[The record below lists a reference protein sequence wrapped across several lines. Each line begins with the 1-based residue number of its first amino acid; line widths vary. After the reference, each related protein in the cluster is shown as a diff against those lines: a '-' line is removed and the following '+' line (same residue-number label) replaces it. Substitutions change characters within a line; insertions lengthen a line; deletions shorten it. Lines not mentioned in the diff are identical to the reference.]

1 MCRKLLY
8 GAIALPIIKYRSVL
22 WHDAVSK
29 TMVKRNILELQRALF
44 LLITKACRTT
54 STAALQVIE
63 GTNPVYLE
71 IIQHA
76 LVKGIK
82 RNMNTTWKNYEY
94 REKEVTEFA
103 ESLSAEIERVRS
115 YFVSA
120 WEEETHGRDR

>member
-1 MCRKLLY
+1 M
-8 GAIALPIIKYRSVL
+8 
-22 WHDAVSK
+22 
-29 TMVKRNILELQRALF
+29 
-44 LLITKACRTT
+44 
-54 STAALQVIE
+54 
-63 GTNPVYLE
+63 YLE
-71 IIQHA
+71 TIQNA

-120 WEEETHGRDR
+120 WKEETQRDR